1 MTGREAAATREAAKK
16 LRRENDIAVPL
27 PQQFER
33 RNDRRAENRRS
44 AVIRVYGMIVKKR
57 RQASPRSRH
66 RATGLI
72 MADTAKAKAKPGHLR
87 VQRLYEQV
95 AGRLVEMIHD
105 TPLAVGARLP
115 SEFEI
120 ARMFGVSRLPVR
132 EAMVALETSGI
143 VSVRSG
149 DGTFVTRRPD
159 RRARLP
165 RARNSRSDP
174 GPVEQ
179 FRAQRLLEPVLAAE
193 AARGHLTTR
202 SRHSTGSP
210 RRLPARSRWTSRSR
224 SSRSTFTPC
233 WPRRPASP
241 FWRNSCRNSS
251 TARSTACG
259 QPCGPTPK

>member
-1 MTGREAAATREAAKK
+1 
-16 LRRENDIAVPL
+16 
-27 PQQFER
+27 
-33 RNDRRAENRRS
+33 
-44 AVIRVYGMIVKKR
+44 
-57 RQASPRSRH
+57 
-66 RATGLI
+66 

-132 EAMVALETSGI
+132 EAMVALETAGI

-165 RARNSRSDP
+165 WARNSESDP

-179 FRAQRLLEPVLAAE
+179 FRARRLLEPVLAAE
-193 AARGHLTTR
+193 AARAATDEQIAALDRIAQEIARAVEADKPIAHLAVDFHTALAEASGVPLLAQLMPQLLDSPKHGMWATLRTR
-202 SRHSTGSP
+202 AEVKEYAAESTRFRRDLVLALRQRNAKRARELVQRHLDAVGIRYFGADDAFPS
-210 RRLPARSRWTSRSR
+210 
-224 SSRSTFTPC
+224 
-233 WPRRPASP
+233 
-241 FWRNSCRNSS
+241 
-251 TARSTACG
+251 G
-259 QPCGPTPK
+259 Q